1 MNILSS
7 LTTLGYAELVDVQ
20 GIERALPATEMLG
33 RLMPLNG
40 SPIQELVPKDKSESV
55 SNSFSKHHGRSY
67 FPLHTDTAFWPEP
80 ARYMILFAK
89 TSSQTSTRILPLQ
102 HTKELMDFA
111 RRKNPIFLRQTIN
124 GPIYSH
130 PWIDNHGCRTL
141 YDPCYM
147 KPANRAAE
155 EFEATALEWGA
166 RATRIAW
173 TGAKAL
179 VIDNWQV
186 LHGRDDCSDNDRVLY
201 RFYRGEGN

>member
-20 GIERALPATEMLG
+20 GIERALSATEMLG

-40 SPIQELVPKDKSESV
+40 RNIQKIVPKDKSASV
-55 SNSFSKHHGRSY
+55 SSSFSKHHGRNH
-67 FPLHTDTAFWPEP
+67 FPLHTDTAFWYEP
-80 ARYMILFAK
+80 ARFMTLFAN
-89 TSSQTSTRILPLQ
+89 TSSHTSTRILPLKQ
-102 HTKELMDFA
+102 TKALMEIA
-111 RRKNPIFLRQTIN
+111 RRNNPIFLRQTVA
-124 GPIYSH
+124 GPVYSH

-155 EFEATALEWGA
+155 EFEATALEWDA
-166 RATRIAW
+166 LATRFTW

-186 LHGRDDCSDNDRVLY
+186 LHGRDECSDNDRVLY